1 MCFNIKGDDAGQKL
15 CLLRHSDTHI
25 AAHQGRRRKKAAAD
39 PVARLEEDLLRASHG
54 IEAELYQDL

>member
-1 MCFNIKGDDAGQKL
+1 MLADAISMAGTRKD
-15 CLLRHSDTHI
+15 SGIHI